1 MPTKIHR
8 PLVLMSINDGDDA
21 IEIAKKWVV
30 DNGYGFNT
38 VSIKRVTFNDGDAV
52 ISVVY
57 KLPWFAPLKFLFL
70 DAGMEGKCVKWVL
83 EKPIF

>member
-1 MPTKIHR
+1 MLRKINK
-8 PLVLMSINDGDDA
+8 PMTLMCINDMGDAVDV
-21 IEIAKKWVV
+21 AKKWVA

-38 VSIKRVTFNDGDAV
+38 VSIKRVTYNDGDAV

-57 KLPWFAPLKFLFL
+57 KLPWFAPLRFLFM
-70 DAGMEGKCVKWVL
+70 DAALEGKCVKWVL